1 MKPVIFILAVLCCP
15 LFSFCQDI
23 TGLWKGTMYN
33 DSTQQTLEY
42 EIVIS
47 KVKGKYTGYSHTAYY
62 AGNGLGNLA
71 SASDALASQGKTPM
85 YIAKDGKIVMQDA
98 KWLENNYPG
107 EQSKHVIQLNVLD
120 LAKNGEEFNMNGLF
134 VTNRSRAYN
143 SLTGRMSI
151 KKVNPLVVQ
160 SDLIKYLQINNTDEN
175 LTAVK

>member
-23 TGLWKGTMYN
+23 TGLWKGTLYN
-33 DSTQQTLEY
+33 DSTQRTLEY

-47 KVKGKYTGYSHTAYY
+47 KTKGKYTGYSYTAYFD
-62 AGNGLGNLA
+62 GNTKYYGIKKL
-71 SASDALASQGKTPM
+71 SVR
-85 YIAKDGKIVMQDA
+85 IAKDGKIVMQDA

-120 LAKNGEEFNMNGLF
+120 LANSGEDSFMNGLF
-134 VTNRSRAYN
+134 VTNRTRAYN
-143 SLTGRMSI
+143 SLTGSMHI
-151 KKVNPLVVQ
+151 KKVNPLVVK
-160 SDLIKYLQINNTDEN
+160 SDLIKYLQLNAEEDN

>member
-62 AGNGLGNLA
+62 AGNTKYYGIEKL
-71 SASDALASQGKTPM
+71 SVR
-85 YIAKDGKIVMQDA
+85 IAKDGKIVMQDA

-160 SDLIKYLQINNTDEN
+160 SELIKYLQINNTDEN

>member
-47 KVKGKYTGYSHTAYY
+47 KVKGKYTAYY
-62 AGNGLGNLA
+62 AGNTKYYGIKKL
-71 SASDALASQGKTPM
+71 SVR
-85 YIAKDGKIVMQDA
+85 IAKDGKIVMQDA

-160 SDLIKYLQINNTDEN
+160 SELIKYLQINNTDEN